1 VKKTSKDDLKKKVC
15 DAIDASKTD
24 IQAYADSVFNE
35 PELGFKE
42 VKTAAKLAAEFD
54 KLGISYESGLAITG
68 VKARLKGGKPG
79 PTIAILGELDA
90 IGSPEHP
97 HADPT
102 TGAAHA
108 CGHHVQQSAML
119 AAAYGLAKSG
129 VMQEMAGD
137 VVFFGV
143 PAEEY
148 VELAYRK
155 KLVAEG
161 KLHFLHGKG
170 ELIYRGQFDDI
181 DMAMQIHSDK
191 NMPKPT
197 VSIGQSSNGFIGKTI
212 QYVGKAAHAAD
223 APDQGINALNAAMLG
238 IMGINALRETFRDQ
252 DVIRVHPII
261 TKGGDLVNNVPSDV
275 RIETYVRAKTMEA
288 IDKTNAKV
296 DAALRAGGAAIGA
309 KVIID
314 TMPGQLPLI
323 CNATLNELFVANA
336 KVANPQVEIK
346 DAGHFGASTD
356 MGDVSHLMP
365 AIHPFIGG
373 TNGLLH
379 SKDFEVVDF
388 DAAVLLPGKCF
399 AMVVI
404 DLLTDEASEAK
415 EVLASFTPA
424 LTKEAYI
431 KKLDGYFTKGEEHEE
446 L

>member
-1 VKKTSKDDLKKKVC
+1 MIKTGKQEWKKQVC
-15 DAIDASKTD
+15 EAIDANKKA
-24 IQAYADSVFNE
+24 IEAYADSVFNE

-42 VKTAAKLAAEFD
+42 EKTAAKLAAEFD
-54 KLGISYESGLAITG
+54 KLGLSCEKGMALTG

-97 HADPT
+97 KADPK

-108 CGHHVQQSAML
+108 CGHHMQQTSML

-129 VMQEMAGD
+129 VMKDLAGD

-155 KLVAEG
+155 KLIAEG

-170 ELIYRGQFDDI
+170 QLIYEGAFDDI

-191 NMPKPT
+191 NCPQAT

-212 QYVGKAAHAAD
+212 QYVGKAAHAGD

-238 IMGINALRETFRDQ
+238 IMGINSLRETFRDQ
-252 DVIRVHPII
+252 DVVRVHPII
-261 TKGGDLVNNVPSDV
+261 TKGGDLVNNVPCDV

-288 IDKTNAKV
+288 IENTSAKV
-296 DAALRAGGAAIGA
+296 DAALQAGGMAIGA
-309 KVIID
+309 KVIIN

-323 CNATLNELFVANA
+323 CNQTMNELFVDNA
-336 KVANPQVEIK
+336 KEVNPQVIIR

-373 TNGLLH
+373 TDGLLH
-379 SKDFEVVDF
+379 SKDFKVVDF
-388 DAAVLLPGKCF
+388 EAAALLPGKCF
-399 AMVVI
+399 ARMIV
-404 DLLTDEASEAK
+404 DLLSNEAETAK
-415 EVLASFTPA
+415 SILANYKPA
-424 LTKEAYI
+424 LTKEEYI
-431 KKLDGYFTKGEEHEE
+431 KKLDGYFTKGDKNV
-446 L
+446 